1 MYNSLLSVRS
11 SNALRRVSCRLH
23 RFSSKTNADS
33 SKLVMPLVLKDFC
46 VEIIRKSGSSQ
57 EEAEIVAANLVESN
71 LKGHDSHGVGYL
83 PRYVRAAMD
92 GEININGKPD
102 IVVESNFVKVDG
114 KVCYGQVV
122 GLLAME
128 AGVRVAK
135 DLGMS
140 IVTIKNS
147 HHLGRI
153 GAWAEQAVK
162 NKLVSI
168 HFTNVAGH
176 APLVACENGADAR
189 LGTNPVTMGFPNNFS
204 HTNNMDGAGAGQSY
218 TLPPIVLDFATSE
231 LALGKVRETWARG
244 EQTKDNVLLNPTGE
258 PTNDPS
264 VMFQQPAGSL
274 LPFCGHKGYA
284 MALMCEMI
292 GGVLSGGNT
301 IHPKYPRHKERILN
315 SMTVILIDPA
325 RLSDDLGK
333 IDEEIL
339 DLTEYM
345 RDSPI
350 RPKYDSSSESRI
362 LIPGEIEMINY
373 EERNMHGIPV
383 ANGTWDDLVAVA
395 KETGL
400 TSIPSNF
407 EK

>member
-1 MYNSLLSVRS
+1 MYNTLSTCGTNVV
-11 SNALRRVSCRLH
+11 NRVSRRLH
-23 RFSSKTNADS
+23 RFSSTTTADS
-33 SKLVMPLVLKDFC
+33 TKLVTPLVLKEFC
-46 VEIIRKSGSSQ
+46 EEILRKSGSSQ
-57 EEAEIVAANLVESN
+57 VEAEIVASNLVESN

-102 IVVESNFVKVDG
+102 IVVENSFVKVDG

-122 GLLAME
+122 GLHAMD

-135 DLGMS
+135 ELGMS
-140 IVTIKNS
+140 VVTIKNS

-153 GAWAEQAVK
+153 GAWAEEAVK

-189 LGTNPVTMGFPNNFS
+189 LGTNPVTMGFPSNFS
-204 HTNNMDGAGAGQSY
+204 RTNNMDGTVTDRSY
-218 TLPPIVLDFATSE
+218 SLPPIVLDFATSE

-244 EQTKDNVLLNPTGE
+244 EQTKDNVLLNPAGE

-315 SMTVILIDPA
+315 SMTVILIDPSK
-325 RLSDDLGK
+325 LSDDLGK

-345 RDSPI
+345 KDSPL
-350 RPKYDSSSESRI
+350 RPKLPNDLSLEKEI
-362 LIPGEIEMINY
+362 LIPGEIEMIHY
-373 EERNMHGIPV
+373 EERNMNGIPV
-383 ANGTWDDLVAVA
+383 ANGTWNDLVAVA

-400 TSIPSNF
+400 TSIPSNL
-407 EK
+407 K